1 MNKKE
6 GTAAIQSNSMVTNA
20 ATNGV
25 VDEKKYKEFFEFA
38 QITRNQI
45 CPIRDII
52 ARISDKWTML
62 AILALGGYGKMRFN
76 ELKHKIGDVSQRMLT
91 VTLRHLEA
99 DGMITRKIYPEVPPR
114 VEYELTDLG
123 YSLLKQFS
131 FFADWAN
138 ANGEVIIKSRKKI
151 NT

>member
-6 GTAAIQSNSMVTNA
+6 GTETLQSNTRVTNV
-20 ATNGV
+20 ATKGV
-25 VDEKKYKEFFEFA
+25 ADEKKYKEFFEFA

-52 ARISDKWTML
+52 ARISDKWSML

-99 DGMITRKIYPEVPPR
+99 DGFITRKIYPEVPPR
-114 VEYELTDLG
+114 VEYELTELG
-123 YSLLKQFS
+123 YGLLTQYS

-138 ANGEVIIKSRKKI
+138 ANGEVIIKSRKK
-151 NT
+151 

>member
-6 GTAAIQSNSMVTNA
+6 GTGTLQSNTGVTNV
-20 ATNGV
+20 ATKGV
-25 VDEKKYKEFFEFA
+25 VGEKKYKEFFEFA
-38 QITRNQI
+38 QMTRNQI

-52 ARISDKWTML
+52 ARISDKWSML

-99 DGMITRKIYPEVPPR
+99 DGFITRKIYPEVPPR
-114 VEYELTDLG
+114 VEYELTELG
-123 YSLLKQFS
+123 FSLLTQYS

-138 ANGEVIIKSRKKI
+138 ANGEVIIQSRKK
-151 NT
+151 